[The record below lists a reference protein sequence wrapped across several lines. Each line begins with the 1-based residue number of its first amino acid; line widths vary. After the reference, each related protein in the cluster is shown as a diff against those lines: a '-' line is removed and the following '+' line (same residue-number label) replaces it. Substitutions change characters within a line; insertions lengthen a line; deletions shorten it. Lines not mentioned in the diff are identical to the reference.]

1 MVLSFLQLRMTS
13 TASSAPPEL
22 VPDDVRFR
30 AEMLADVLRSG
41 GAVTLR
47 VFGGSM
53 WPWLRSGDAIS
64 VRREDAARIHRG
76 EVVLFA
82 REGRL
87 FAHRVIRKFARD
99 GRAVLIT
106 KGDTLPRADAPLEA
120 AELLG
125 RVFRVRRA
133 GREFALDSPQ
143 RRALGR
149 AAALVTH
156 SSRFWYPLAR
166 AVKRLLPP

>member
-1 MVLSFLQLRMTS
+1 MNPT
-13 TASSAPPEL
+13 TTSAPPEL
-22 VPDDVRFR
+22 VPDDVRLR

-41 GAVTLR
+41 GTVTLR

-64 VRREDAARIHRG
+64 VGRDAAARIHPG
-76 EVVLFA
+76 EVVLFV

-87 FAHRVIRKFARD
+87 FAHRVIRKIACD

-106 KGDTLPRADAPLEA
+106 KGDALPRVDAPLEP

-133 GREFALDSPQ
+133 GREFALDSPH

-149 AAALVTH
+149 AAALLTH
-156 SSRFWYPLAR
+156 SSRLWYPLAR
-166 AVKRLLPP
+166 ALRRALPS

>member
-1 MVLSFLQLRMTS
+1 M
-13 TASSAPPEL
+13 SSNSATYFPAELAPNDSRL
-22 VPDDVRFR
+22 R
-30 AEMLADVLRSG
+30 AELLADVLRSG

-47 VFGGSM
+47 VLGGSM
-53 WPWLRSGDAIS
+53 WPWLRSGDALS
-64 VRREDAARIHRG
+64 VRREDAARIHLG
-76 EVVLFA
+76 EVVLFF

-87 FAHRVIRKFARD
+87 FAHRVIRKTWRE
-99 GRAVLIT
+99 GRPVLIT
-106 KGDTLPRADAPLEA
+106 KGDALPRADAPLDES
-120 AELLG
+120 ELLG

-143 RRALGR
+143 RRAFGR

-166 AVKRLLPP
+166 ALKRALSS

>member
-1 MVLSFLQLRMTS
+1 MNTIS
-13 TASSAPPEL
+13 TAAPPEL
-22 VPDDVRFR
+22 VPDDVRLR
-30 AEMLADVLRSG
+30 AEMLADVLCSG
-41 GAVTLR
+41 GTVTLR

-53 WPWLRSGDAIS
+53 WPWLRSGDALS

-87 FAHRVIRKFARD
+87 FAHRVIRKLARD

-106 KGDTLPRADAPLEA
+106 KGDALPHADAPLEA

-149 AAALVTH
+149 AAALLTH

-166 AVKRLLPP
+166 ALKRAFSP

>member
-1 MVLSFLQLRMTS
+1 MPS
-13 TASSAPPEL
+13 TANSALPEL
-22 VPDDVRFR
+22 VPDDVRLH

-41 GAVTLR
+41 GTVTLR

-64 VRREDAARIHRG
+64 VRREDSARIHPG
-76 EVVLFA
+76 EVVLFV

-87 FAHRVIRKFARD
+87 FAHRVIRKLARD

-106 KGDTLPRADAPLEA
+106 KGDALPRADAPLEA

-125 RVFRVRRA
+125 SVFRVRRA

-149 AAALVTH
+149 VAALLTH

-166 AVKRLLPP
+166 ALRRAFPS

>member
-1 MVLSFLQLRMTS
+1 MKS
-13 TASSAPPEL
+13 AAISAPSEL
-22 VPDDVRFR
+22 VPCHARLR
-30 AEMLADVLRSG
+30 AELLADALRSG
-41 GAVTLR
+41 GVATLR

-53 WPWLRSGDAIS
+53 WPWLRSGDVLS
-64 VRREDAARIHRG
+64 VRRKDPAHIHPG
-76 EVVLFA
+76 EIVLFL

-87 FAHRVIRKFARD
+87 YAHRVIRRISHS

-106 KGDTLPRADAPLEA
+106 KGDALPRADAPLA
-120 AELLG
+120 DDELLG

-133 GREFALDSPQ
+133 EREFALDSTQ

-156 SSRFWYPLAR
+156 SSRFWYPFAR
-166 AVKRLLPP
+166 ALKRALSS

>member
-1 MVLSFLQLRMTS
+1 MNTIS
-13 TASSAPPEL
+13 TAAPPEL
-22 VPDDVRFR
+22 VPDDVRLR

-41 GAVTLR
+41 GTVTLR

-64 VRREDAARIHRG
+64 VRREDAARIHLG

-87 FAHRVIRKFARD
+87 FAHRVIRKLARD

-106 KGDTLPRADAPLEA
+106 KGDALPHADAPLES

-125 RVFRVRRA
+125 RIFRVRRA

-149 AAALVTH
+149 AAALLTH

-166 AVKRLLPP
+166 ALKRAFSP

>member
-1 MVLSFLQLRMTS
+1 MPSI
-13 TASSAPPEL
+13 ASSGLPEL
-22 VPDDVRFR
+22 VPDDVRLR

-41 GAVTLR
+41 GTVTLR

-64 VRREDAARIHRG
+64 VRRDDVARIHCG

-87 FAHRVIRKFARD
+87 FAHRVIRKLVRD

-106 KGDTLPRADAPLEA
+106 KGDALPRADAPLEA

-133 GREFALDSPQ
+133 GRDFTLDSPQ

-149 AAALVTH
+149 AAALLTH

-166 AVKRLLPP
+166 VLHRARTTLFPHP

>member
-1 MVLSFLQLRMTS
+1 MNSNA
-13 TASSAPPEL
+13 TAAPPEL
-22 VPDDVRFR
+22 VPDDLRLR
-30 AEMLADVLRSG
+30 AELLADVLRSG
-41 GAVTLR
+41 GTVTLR

-53 WPWLRSGDAIS
+53 WPWLRSGDALS
-64 VRREDAARIHRG
+64 VRREDAARIHPG
-76 EVVLFA
+76 EVVLFV

-87 FAHRVIRKFARD
+87 FAHRVIRKIARD

-106 KGDTLPRADAPLEA
+106 KGDALPRADAPLDA
-120 AELLG
+120 RELLG
-125 RVFRVRRA
+125 RVFHVRRA

-149 AAALVTH
+149 AAAFVTH

-166 AVKRLLPP
+166 ALKRALSP

>member
-1 MVLSFLQLRMTS
+1 MPPSATP
-13 TASSAPPEL
+13 APPEL
-22 VPDDVRFR
+22 VPDDVRLR

-41 GAVTLR
+41 GTVTLR

-64 VRREDAARIHRG
+64 VRRDDAARIHLG
-76 EVVLFA
+76 EVVLFL

-87 FAHRVIRKFARD
+87 FAHRVIRKLARD

-106 KGDTLPRADAPLEA
+106 KGDALPRADAPLA
-120 AELLG
+120 DAELLG

-149 AAALVTH
+149 AAAWVTH

-166 AVKRLLPP
+166 ALRRALPS